1 MQSRVTARHFDLTDS
16 LREHVD
22 GRSRH
27 LERFFDHIIDLH
39 WVLDVDKH
47 RHIADLSAKVHG
59 AVLTGRAETS
69 DMKTSVDEVSEKM
82 EAQLKKYKSRLKDRD
97 QRSVA
102 EGKGTQS
109 FDTEEPD
116 SSEA

>member
-1 MQSRVTARHFDLTDS
+1 MQSRITARHFDLTDAI
-16 LREHVD
+16 REHVD
-22 GRSRH
+22 NRSRH
-27 LERFFDHIIDLH
+27 LERYFDRIIDLH

-69 DMKTSVDEVSEKM
+69 DMKSSVDEVSEKM
-82 EAQLKKYKSRLKDRD
+82 ETQLKKYKSRLKDHD
-97 QRSVA
+97 QRTIA

-109 FDTEEPD
+109 FDTEETD
-116 SSEA
+116 SSEG

>member
-1 MQSRVTARHFDLTDS
+1 MQSRITARHFDLNDS

-22 GRSRH
+22 NRSRH
-27 LERFFDHIIDLH
+27 LERFYDHIIDLH

-59 AVLTGRAETS
+59 TVLTGRAETT
-69 DMKTSVDEVSEKM
+69 DIKVSVDEVAEKM
-82 EAQLKKYKSRLKDRD
+82 ETQLKKYKSRLKDRD
-97 QRSVA
+97 QRTVA

-109 FDTEEPD
+109 FDTEDED
-116 SSEA
+116 ASEE